1 MKIKVKDITAE
12 ELKAVHSFEYFKPIR
27 QSIVLKSLIR
37 ILSTLTLKG
46 LDFSYST
53 SGLEKLDKKE
63 PFLILMNHSSF
74 LDLKI
79 AFKILKNRKFNIV
92 TTDDAFVG
100 KKNLMRHIGCI
111 PARKFIIDT
120 TLVKDMHYCL
130 HTLKQPVLLFPEAG
144 YTFDGSTA
152 PLPESVGKCLKF
164 FNVPVVVLQTNGAFL
179 YDPLYNNLQLRKVKV
194 SATLNYVLS
203 KEDIKNKDVY
213 ELNNIIKEHFTFDN
227 FKKQQ
232 DNKVVVNESFRADS
246 LNKVLYKCPHCLT
259 EGKTYGKGTTMICGH
274 CHEEYELTEEGRLQ
288 NLTGETLFDHI
299 PTWYNWQREEVK
311 KEILNGTYNFHDDV
325 EIYVL
330 KNYDSIYHI
339 GSGHLVHDVNGFNLT
354 SKELGIEYV
363 QSPLASYSC
372 GSDLN
377 WYEIGDVIGI
387 GDSKIR
393 YYCLPKNKRDVV
405 AKAKLA
411 TEELYIHLMEQRL
424 LSNQ

>member
-1 MKIKVKDITAE
+1 MKIKIKKITAE
-12 ELKAVHSFEYFKPIR
+12 ELQAVHSFEYFKPIR

-46 LDFSYST
+46 LNFSYST
-53 SGLEKLDKKE
+53 NGLEKLDKKE

-79 AFKILKNRKFNIV
+79 AFKIMKNRNFNIV

-100 KKNLMRHIGCI
+100 KKNLMRHIGCV
-111 PARKFIIDT
+111 PARKFIYDT

-152 PLPESVGKCLKF
+152 PLPDSVGKCLKF
-164 FNVPVVVLQTNGAFL
+164 FNVPVVLIQTDGAFL

-194 SATLNYVLS
+194 SAKVSYILS
-203 KEDIKNKDVY
+203 KDDIKNKDVK
-213 ELNNIIKEHFTFDN
+213 ELNEIIKKCFTFDN
-227 FKKQQ
+227 FQTQKENQVMVK
-232 DNKVVVNESFRADS
+232 ETFRADS
-246 LNKVLYKCPHCLT
+246 LNKVLYKCPHCLA
-259 EGKTYGKGTTMICGH
+259 EGKTYGKGTTMICAN
-274 CHEEYELTEEGRLQ
+274 CYEEYELKEDGSLY
-288 NLTGETLFDHI
+288 NLTGETIFDHI
-299 PTWYNWQREEVK
+299 PTWYNWQRDEVK
-311 KEILNGTYNFHDDV
+311 KEIINGTYNFHDDV
-325 EIYVL
+325 DIYVL

-339 GSGHLVHDVNGFNLT
+339 GTGHLVHDINGFNL
-354 SKELGIEYV
+354 SSSELGIDYV
-363 QSPLASYSC
+363 QSPLSSYSC

-393 YYCLPKNKRDVV
+393 YYCVPKNKRDVV

-411 TEELYIHLMEQRL
+411 TEELYIYLMKKRL
-424 LSNQ
+424 VNLN